1 MTNKNTREKVLLK
14 TKVFD
19 LELNTPIVLL
29 SGCVG
34 FGEEY
39 TRINEF
45 SNNDVEIVLGFKNRS
60 GEILEDCIE
69 ENSNSTTKFSQ
80 ID

>member
-14 TKVFD
+14 TKIFD
-19 LELNTPIVLL
+19 LELNTPIALL

-45 SNNDVEIVLGFKNRS
+45 SYNDVG
-60 GEILEDCIE
+60 
-69 ENSNSTTKFSQ
+69 
-80 ID
+80 